1 MDLLLA
7 GVIVTAVI
15 FAGSNGFHDAAL
27 TIGNAVV
34 GRSINPR
41 WALGLAV
48 VFNFIGALLGEGI
61 ASVVANQIVHFDGD
75 PEVILTSLIIAFV
88 AATAWSLFTYYLA
101 LPVSSTHCLIGG
113 LLGAGIVLG
122 FTVNSAEALN
132 SVILPLVISPIL
144 GFVLSWGLTALL
156 SKTFAASPPKPLFR
170 GARMVDSVL
179 TASLSLV
186 HGVQDAQKIAA
197 LVMVGLLAVDA
208 NPYTELSVIEI
219 SWPVRLLIAAALA
232 IGTGLSGWRVVRT
245 LSVRMAGLDPLKS
258 AAADGTRR
266 GISVHGGTHHA
277 GAGVADLHPRI
288 GDSGHSVRRTQRT
301 CPRPFHPA
309 RRRGLGADHPRGRGI
324 GDLHRPGGQALR
336 RIRAS
341 LSWRGVSL
349 PAEDDSGRDHGYRED
364 EVKPSCRRC

>member
-113 LLGAGIVLG
+113 LLGAGLVLG

-132 SVILPLVISPIL
+132 SVILPLLISPIL
-144 GFVLSWGLTALL
+144 GFVLSWGLTAVL

-258 AAADGTRR
+258 AAADGTAAVLMYTAALIMRVPVSLTFIL
-266 GISVHGGTHHA
+266 GSAILGTQYA
-277 GAGVADLHPRI
+277 GRKGRARARFILPVAGVWVLTIPAAAILAICI
-288 GDSGHSVRRTQRT
+288 GLAVRLFT
-301 CPRPFHPA
+301 
-309 RRRGLGADHPRGRGI
+309 G
-324 GDLHRPGGQALR
+324 
-336 RIRAS
+336 
-341 LSWRGVSL
+341 
-349 PAEDDSGRDHGYRED
+349 
-364 EVKPSCRRC
+364 

>member
-1 MDLLLA
+1 MELLLA

-34 GRSINPR
+34 GRSINAR

-122 FTVNSAEALN
+122 FSVNSAEAVN

-208 NPYTELSVIEI
+208 NPYTELSVVEI
-219 SWPVRLLIAAALA
+219 SWPVRLIIAGALA

-258 AAADGTRR
+258 ATADATATVLMYTAALIMRVPVSLTFILGSAILGTQF
-266 GISVHGGTHHA
+266 A
-277 GAGVADLHPRI
+277 GRQGRARARFIVPIAGVWVLTIPAAAALAI
-288 GDSGHSVRRTQRT
+288 CLGLVVRVFT
-301 CPRPFHPA
+301 
-309 RRRGLGADHPRGRGI
+309 G
-324 GDLHRPGGQALR
+324 
-336 RIRAS
+336 
-341 LSWRGVSL
+341 
-349 PAEDDSGRDHGYRED
+349 
-364 EVKPSCRRC
+364 

>member
-258 AAADGTRR
+258 AAADGTAAVLMYTAALIMRVPVSLTFIL
-266 GISVHGGTHHA
+266 GSAILGTQYA
-277 GAGVADLHPRI
+277 GRKGRARARFILPVAGVWVLTIPAAAALAICI
-288 GDSGHSVRRTQRT
+288 GLAVRLFT
-301 CPRPFHPA
+301 
-309 RRRGLGADHPRGRGI
+309 G
-324 GDLHRPGGQALR
+324 
-336 RIRAS
+336 
-341 LSWRGVSL
+341 
-349 PAEDDSGRDHGYRED
+349 
-364 EVKPSCRRC
+364 